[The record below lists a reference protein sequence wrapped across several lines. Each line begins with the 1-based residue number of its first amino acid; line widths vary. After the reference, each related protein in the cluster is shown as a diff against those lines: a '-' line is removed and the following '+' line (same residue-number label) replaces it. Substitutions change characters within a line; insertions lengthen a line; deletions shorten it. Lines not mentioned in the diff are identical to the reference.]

1 MLIKVVKL
9 RKLGVLGIIILSI
22 TISFLGGSV
31 FLYSNSY
38 SAASTNT
45 LSISRGGTNAN
56 TEAQAA
62 ANILGENFDNFEGI
76 FSVAQGGAGANN
88 TFQAQ
93 TNLNYPQKVTYSG
106 GSTDGVRYIK
116 VSSVNYQTNAGGKGH
131 QVVLISG
138 VRASDKLPTAGIL
151 ITSGR
156 DLSQALYSL
165 SANCST
171 GDNFPAYYIDLK
183 NSDDTIIGRDYY
195 IRIDR
200 WAVQTSIIFLE
211 NDSQNAQVRGL
222 FTKNELSELDEN
234 YIEVQPRC
242 YKSNAVS

>member
-1 MLIKVVKL
+1 MKL
-9 RKLGVLGIIILSI
+9 KKLGVLGIIILSI

-38 SAASTNT
+38 SAASINT
-45 LSISRGGTNAN
+45 LSISRGGTNAS

-62 ANILGENFDNFEGI
+62 ANILGENFNNFEGI
-76 FSVAQGGAGANN
+76 FSVAQGGTGANN

-93 TNLNYPQKVTYSG
+93 TNLNYPQKVTYES
-106 GSTDGVRYIK
+106 GSTAGAIYVK
-116 VSSVNYQTNAGGKGH
+116 VSSVNYQTNDGGNGH
-131 QVVLISG
+131 QIVLISG
-138 VRASDKLPTAGIL
+138 IRQSGGLPTAGIL

-156 DLSQALYSL
+156 NLSQMLYSL
-165 SANCST
+165 SPHCST

-183 NSDDTIIGRDYY
+183 NSDDKIIGRDYY

-200 WAVQTSIIFLE
+200 WAVQTSVVFLE
-211 NDSQNAQVRGL
+211 NNKQNAQVRGL

-242 YKSNAVS
+242 YKSSVVS